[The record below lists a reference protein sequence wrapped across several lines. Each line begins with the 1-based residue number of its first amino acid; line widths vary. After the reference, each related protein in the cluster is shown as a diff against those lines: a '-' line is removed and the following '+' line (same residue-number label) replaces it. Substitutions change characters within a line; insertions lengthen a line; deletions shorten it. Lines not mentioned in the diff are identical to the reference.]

1 MFLIESYNEFQAL
14 SDYFIKG
21 VEGKNKNGCLLDN
34 YTYLIN
40 GRQGTNKSSEFIKPV
55 LPV

>member
-21 VEGKNKNGCLLDN
+21 VEDKNKNGCLLDN
-34 YTYLIN
+34 YTCLIN